1 MKNIF
6 TQKRLSSAKVTP
18 FIGLPFLTGRFSD
31 EFGTWRRSSWRNY
44 TLNTLAKVMES
55 SRDSNAVSKKAS
67 RSLIAITMILILPVA
82 YADQVTMD
90 IKGKPLY
97 VVMREVHALSGAEIK
112 VPQNLAG
119 DLISRSV
126 REDTWK
132 TALAHLLLG
141 YNYVVAWGNKGLPH
155 QIIVFSRNQN
165 ADELMTIQTVRTES
179 SEDLLIYDEPT
190 QFSLPEKYQG
200 FNPSSLSSVSIPV
213 ERMKQMAIGE
223 KVSLNLPVGQFEV
236 VHDKQFQYENGDVT
250 WVGYLE
256 TAGKDYRV
264 IITMG
269 SNGNLGHGQVVTP
282 QGMYNLDTQEGHT
295 WLVDVNTASLQSSE
309 EIVSN

>member
-6 TQKRLSSAKVTP
+6 AQKLLLFAKVTQ
-18 FIGLPFLTGRFSD
+18 FIGLLFLTGRFSCVC
-31 EFGTWRRSSWRNY
+31 GTWWRMSSWRNS

-55 SRDSNAVSKKAS
+55 SRDSNAVSRKAS
-67 RSLIAITMILILPVA
+67 GSLITITMILLLILPVVH
-82 YADQVTMD
+82 ADQVNMD

-126 REDTWK
+126 REDTWQ
-132 TALAHLLLG
+132 TALARLLLG
-141 YNYVVAWGNKGLPH
+141 YNYMVAWGNNGLPH
-155 QIIVFSRNQN
+155 QVIVSSRNQN
-165 ADELMTIQTVRTES
+165 ADELMTVQTVRTSS
-179 SEDLLIYDEPT
+179 SEDLLIYEPT
-190 QFSLPEKYQG
+190 PFSLPDKYQG

-223 KVSLNLPVGQFEV
+223 KVSLSLPAGQFEV
-236 VHDKQFQYENGDVT
+236 VYDKQFQHENGDVT
-250 WVGYLE
+250 WAGYME

-269 SNGNLGHGQVVTP
+269 SNGNLGQVVTP

-295 WLVDVNTASLQSSE
+295 WLVAVDTGSLQSSE
-309 EIVSN
+309 EIANN